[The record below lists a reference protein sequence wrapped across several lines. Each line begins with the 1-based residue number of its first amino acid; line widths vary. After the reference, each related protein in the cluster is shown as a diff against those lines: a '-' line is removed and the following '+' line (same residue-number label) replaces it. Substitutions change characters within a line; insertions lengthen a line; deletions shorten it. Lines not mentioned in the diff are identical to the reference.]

1 MKTNFLKGF
10 LLLFALLAP
19 ASFLRAEP
27 SPVEYNRTVHATP
40 LLSATTTASGQPI
53 EYPKTD
59 KPQVTMLLVEIP
71 PGAETGWHKH
81 PVPCYAYILSGS
93 VMVELEN
100 GKSYSFHAGQAF
112 AETVNTLHNGKNT
125 GTEPV
130 KIVMTAIG
138 EEKEPIVIRPEK
150 Q

>member
-1 MKTNFLKGF
+1 MKTYPGLFLFWVLG
-10 LLLFALLAP
+10 LSLY
-19 ASFLRAEP
+19 AEP
-27 SPVEYNRTVHATP
+27 VPVEYNRTVHATP

-53 EYPKTD
+53 EYPRTD
-59 KPQVTMLLVEIP
+59 KPLVTMLLVEIP

-93 VMVELEN
+93 VTVELEGGRSN
-100 GKSYSFHAGQAF
+100 TFHAGQAF
-112 AETVNTLHNGKNT
+112 AETVNTMHNGKNT

-138 EEKEPIVIRPEK
+138 EQKEPIVIRPEK
-150 Q
+150 K